1 MKKPKLMTIV
11 AILCATTLVAFAHGT
26 MTTVYKVDTKSCTY
40 KVIPSEQLPDAKAQG
55 MEPTLPAYDSTLST
69 PMYSD
74 DGRLAFFNNEI
85 CRAQSTVGWYY
96 SPKLRMYAADGRTR
110 MTLFEQIPS
119 YENVNWYI
127 EPPARMVKEGKSK
140 YVIKSETDQYRKEG
154 WNTAEFSD
162 GLHPLSNQLKTFIS
176 GKKGKYGIYIKN
188 LIKK

>member
-26 MTTVYKVDTKSCTY
+26 MTTVYKGDTKSCTY

-74 DGRLAFFNNEI
+74 DGRVAFFNNEI

-110 MTLFEQIPS
+110 MTLFEQIPA

-127 EPPARMVKEGKSK
+127 EPPARMVKEGNMSSNPKL
-140 YVIKSETDQYRKEG
+140 T
-154 WNTAEFSD
+154 NTAKRAGIQQNFQIAYT
-162 GLHPLSNQLKTFIS
+162 LSAINLKHS
-176 GKKGKYGIYIKN
+176 YLAKKGNTEYI
-188 LIKK
+188 

>member
-26 MTTVYKVDTKSCTY
+26 MTTVYKGDTKSCTY

-74 DGRLAFFNNEI
+74 DGRVAFFNNEI

-162 GLHPLSNQLKTFIS
+162 GLHHSAINLKHS
-176 GKKGKYGIYIKN
+176 YLAKKGNTEYI
-188 LIKK
+188 